1 MDKLKRFFIKPILII
16 LIIILLLLF
25 LTIWGWMCLTD
36 SYTDYGLSRIVIS
49 SLNNKKNLK
58 KYSGDKKTYNLL
70 KKKLIII
77 QLK

>member
-16 LIIILLLLF
+16 LIIILLLF

-49 SLNNKKNLK
+49 SLNNKK
-58 KYSGDKKTYNLL
+58 
-70 KKKLIII
+70 I
-77 QLK
+77 